1 MEEKKSNKK
10 RIRRRFV
17 PFFEKL
23 LKLRHPLGDV
33 IINQIKIQN
42 LLCGL
47 ILMRS
52 INGGFYSR
60 YTRQFIKKLTQ
71 TTLGELISI
80 FKGYCYNRET
90 DLVIKLEKF
99 NKIRNLFIHKINFY
113 EGPVAMYFGKKIP
126 DFEKLKNDI
135 NEINHFSQE
144 VIKVLEKKFSE
155 DLKKFVE
162 KHSVINKNDANKQ

>member
-1 MEEKKSNKK
+1 MRREKTNRK
-10 RIRRRFV
+10 RTRRRFV

-23 LKLRHPLGDV
+23 LKLRRPLGDM

-52 INGGFYSR
+52 INSGFNSR
-60 YTRQFIKKLTQ
+60 YTGQFTEKLTQ
-71 TTLGELISI
+71 TTLGELISL
-80 FKGYCYNRET
+80 FKGYCYNWEI
-90 DLVIKLEKF
+90 DLVVKLEKF
-99 NKIRNLFIHKINFY
+99 NKIRNIFVHKINFY
-113 EGPVAMYFGKKIP
+113 EGPVAMYFSKKIP
-126 DFEKLKNDI
+126 DFKKLKKDL

-144 VIKVLEKKFSE
+144 VIKVLEEKVSE

-162 KHSVINKNDANKQ
+162 KNLKINKNDPNK